1 MIKLRKTLWIDIKLQ
16 RNKNLLYF
24 QIQYNIIVR
33 TGRRT
38 YPRYF
43 KLEFAFNRAKYHAQP
58 RPIDAAKLELQA
70 QVIGL
75 RSKGW
80 SFPAIAKH
88 LNTSVGT
95 AWNLTKKYSPRDLE
109 VLNSILG

>member
-1 MIKLRKTLWIDIKLQ
+1 MENVLI
-16 RNKNLLYF
+16 YF

-43 KLEFAFNRAKYHAQP
+43 KLEFAFHRAKYQSQP
-58 RPIDAAKLELQA
+58 RPINPAKVELQA
-70 QVIGL
+70 QVIKL

-80 SFPAIAKH
+80 SFPAIAKY
-88 LNTSVGT
+88 LDISVGT
-95 AWNLTKKYSPRDLE
+95 AWNMVRNGKS
-109 VLNSILG
+109 

>member
-1 MIKLRKTLWIDIKLQ
+1 M
-16 RNKNLLYF
+16 YF

-43 KLEFAFNRAKYHAQP
+43 KLNFAFNRAKYIAPP
-58 RPIDAAKLELQA
+58 RPVNPAKLDLQA
-70 QVIGL
+70 QVIEL
-75 RSKGW
+75 RLGGW

-88 LNTSVGT
+88 LKISVGT
-95 AWNLTKKYSPRDLE
+95 VWNMANLK
-109 VLNSILG
+109 N